1 MNENPYQDVAK
12 DFLNLWQ
19 KQMTSVMGDKQFIHA
34 MLELFQNMQTQ
45 PNAKQNAKSNP
56 ATPNP
61 TDAPAAEHG
70 LLDQLT
76 FRLAM
81 CEKRLAA
88 LEAKKSVAR
97 PTVRRAAKRNPAR
110 GKKPNK

>member
-1 MNENPYQDVAK
+1 MTDNPYQDIAK

-34 MLELFQNMQTQ
+34 MLELFQNMQVK
-45 PNAKQNAKSNP
+45 PNAKPTAAASNAAN
-56 ATPNP
+56 
-61 TDAPAAEHG
+61 APAAEHG
-70 LLDQLT
+70 VLAELT

-88 LEAKKSVAR
+88 LEAAKPTAR
-97 PTVRRAAKRNPAR
+97 GTAKRNPR
-110 GKKPNK
+110 GSKKPDK